1 MNFEANEIPII
12 WKTVDVKKI
21 TTRNYCYVDDK
32 IVFSEKQFDGRMKEN
47 GEPCLL
53 FNVKSN
59 DFSDEINLKRYK

>member
-1 MNFEANEIPII
+1 MNFEA
-12 WKTVDVKKI
+12 K
-21 TTRNYCYVDDK
+21 RNSHYLKNGWYWENHNTKLLLDDK

>member
-47 GEPCLL
+47 GEPSLF
-53 FNVKSN
+53 FNVK
-59 DFSDEINLKRYK
+59 